1 MHGARAM
8 GIFLM
13 AAHLH
18 IADMQ
23 PDRLLYYLP
32 ERRRKMS
39 LERRFLSYGHITVFP
54 YIPMGSY
61 YVSPPS
67 AIPAYC
73 GDLMSFEI
81 ALLAHQFLSYFLIK
95 P

>member
-23 PDRLLYYLP
+23 SDSLLFTYLG
-32 ERRRKMS
+32 RGRKMR
-39 LERRFLSYGHITVFP
+39 LERRLLSYGHITVFP